1 MNKAFIV
8 PGLSALGVIAGLAV
22 GTGLSGVVANAATS
36 ASSPSTVATSTS
48 SSNSQAPQ
56 GPHQYNGKTE
66 TALTGDSLSK
76 ATSAAKTKYP
86 NATVVRAET
95 DVDGDG
101 TYEIHMQNSDGSQVT
116 VFLDSNYVV
125 TTTASGMS
133 NKNPAPTGNTNRSSS
148 TQSN

>member
-1 MNKAFIV
+1 MNRALIV
-8 PGLSALGVIAGLAV
+8 PGLSALGVVAGLAV
-22 GTGLSGVVANAATS
+22 GTGLSGVVANAATTTNS
-36 ASSPSTVATSTS
+36 TTSTASSSTTNQV
-48 SSNSQAPQ
+48 PQ
-56 GPHQYNGKTE
+56 GPHQYNGNTE

-133 NKNPAPTGNTNRSSS
+133 NKNPAPRGNTDSSSS

>member
-8 PGLSALGVIAGLAV
+8 PGLSALGVVAGLAV
-22 GTGLSGVVANAATS
+22 GTGLSGVVANAATTTNS
-36 ASSPSTVATSTS
+36 TTSTASSSTTNQV
-48 SSNSQAPQ
+48 PQ